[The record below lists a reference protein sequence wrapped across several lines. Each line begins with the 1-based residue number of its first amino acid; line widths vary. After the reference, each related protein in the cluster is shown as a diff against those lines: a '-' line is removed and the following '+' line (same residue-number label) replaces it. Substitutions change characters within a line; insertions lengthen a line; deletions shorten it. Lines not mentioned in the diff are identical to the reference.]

1 MSADGRLRMNHDE
14 VTGKVIDG
22 EAVIINVVTG
32 RYYSLEE
39 ASCVAWVHL
48 TAGASTDDV
57 VTAVTERYDADPDQV
72 AGDLEAL
79 LKELRAEKLL
89 VPAGESDSVF
99 PSAEASLPPDDGAPR
114 PYTGLRLLTF
124 RDMEDLLAFDPPL
137 PGVPEQL

>member
-1 MSADGRLRMNHDE
+1 GSHDRAGHGIGCPPPRARALQRTTSRRRVGFAIQADRGHSGRSCCVSADGRLRMNHDE

-57 VTAVTERYDADPDQV
+57 VTAITGRYDADPDQV
-72 AGDLEAL
+72 AGDLGAL
-79 LKELRAEKLL
+79 FKEL
-89 VPAGESDSVF
+89 
-99 PSAEASLPPDDGAPR
+99 
-114 PYTGLRLLTF
+114 
-124 RDMEDLLAFDPPL
+124 
-137 PGVPEQL
+137 